1 VDTLAFGVTPPPRRA
16 LRGLRP
22 WDHAAGSPWL
32 PATLA
37 ALAGIGLF
45 MAFGF
50 VVQQSVVQGHA
61 RRAVMSAQA
70 GQHWRCNAL
79 RSRVE
84 RDLCLARPSAHGDSP
99 LTADSLPVPPQ
110 R

>member
-1 VDTLAFGVTPPPRRA
+1 M
-16 LRGLRP
+16 LRGLRA

-45 MAFGF
+45 TAFGF
-50 VVQQSVVQGHA
+50 VVQQSVVQGQA
-61 RRAVMSAQA
+61 RRVAMSAQA

-79 RSRVE
+79 RSRAE
-84 RDLCLARPSAHGDSP
+84 RDLCLVRPSPHEDSP
-99 LTADSLPVPPQ
+99 LAADSLPSPAL

>member
-1 VDTLAFGVTPPPRRA
+1 M
-16 LRGLRP
+16 LRGLLP

-45 MAFGF
+45 TAFGF
-50 VVQQSVVQGHA
+50 VVQQSVVQGQA
-61 RRAVMSAQA
+61 RRVAMSAQA

-79 RSRVE
+79 RSRAE
-84 RDLCLARPSAHGDSP
+84 RDLCLARPSAREDAP
-99 LTADSLPVPPQ
+99 VAANSLPAPAP

>member
-1 VDTLAFGVTPPPRRA
+1 MTRPARPRRV

-45 MAFGF
+45 SAFGF

-61 RRAVMSAQA
+61 RRVAMSAQA
-70 GQHWRCNAL
+70 GQHWRCTAL

-84 RDLCLARPSAHGDSP
+84 RDLCLARPSAHEDSP
-99 LTADSLPVPPQ
+99 LTADSLPVPPP